1 MLSTMGKTR
10 VFISSTC
17 YDLSQIRQDLKD
29 SIMAMGHIPVMSE
42 DKEFPVNPMATTQ
55 ENCIEAV
62 KKEAD
67 IFVLIIG
74 NRYGYKLDSGQS
86 ITNTEFLTAV
96 QKGIPIYTFTLK
108 SMIHV
113 LPLWKKNPGADYSD
127 YVDDTK
133 VFEFIE
139 DVRSKRGL
147 WNFEFE
153 KAQDIID
160 ILNPQLSILFS
171 ESLSERLTLK
181 ASVENEI
188 LSKLSGKALN
198 LLLKKPDNYEMRL
211 FLQMMSDEI
220 GKHAFE
226 KNDVTYSVFI
236 RKGEVLE
243 DISSFTS
250 WQSRKL
256 GELQRAVEM
265 LNNLF
270 SAYEFYYGEPG
281 VPSDIKG
288 LYYVALRYGELYG
301 YLLQWV
307 IEVSSAEV
315 CDDCK
320 GLTEVFSRVPMSLIS
335 QLENYPGDAIAQV
348 EQALSDVSSGK
359 LKKGSHIDLTLKLSL
374 DEDVQ
379 KSFYKE
385 LEKVKAKY
393 TR

>member
-1 MLSTMGKTR
+1 MGKTR
-10 VFISSTC
+10 IFISSTC

-29 SIMAMGHIPVMSE
+29 NIMAMGHIPVMSE

-74 NRYGYKLDSGQS
+74 NRYGYKLESGQS

-127 YVDDTK
+127 YVDGTK

-160 ILNPQLSILFS
+160 ILKPQLSILFS
-171 ESLSERLTLK
+171 ESLSERLSLK

-188 LSKLSGKALN
+188 LSRLSGKALN
-198 LLLKKPDNYEMRL
+198 LLLKKPESYEMRL

-256 GELQRAVEM
+256 GELRRAVEM

-288 LYYVALRYGELYG
+288 LYYVALRYGELYD

-315 CDDCK
+315 SDDCK
-320 GLTEVFSRVPMSLIS
+320 GLTKVLSQLPMSLIS
-335 QLENYPGDAIAQV
+335 QLENYPGEAIAQV
-348 EQALSDVSSGK
+348 EQALSDVRSGK
-359 LKKGSHIDLTLKLSL
+359 LKKGTHINLTLKLSL

-379 KSFYKE
+379 KRFYKE

-393 TR
+393 SI

>member
-1 MLSTMGKTR
+1 MGKTR
-10 VFISSTC
+10 IFISSTC

-29 SIMAMGHIPVMSE
+29 SIAAMGHIPVMSE
-42 DKEFPVNPMATTQ
+42 DKEFPVNPMASTA

-74 NRYGYKLDSGQS
+74 NRYGYKLESGQS

-147 WNFEFE
+147 WNFEFDN
-153 KAQDIID
+153 AQDIID
-160 ILNPQLSILFS
+160 ILKSQLSILFS
-171 ESLSERLTLK
+171 ESLSERLSLK
-181 ASVENEI
+181 ASVGNEI

-198 LLLKKPDNYEMRL
+198 LLLKKPDSYEMRL

-243 DISSFTS
+243 DIQSFTS

-256 GELQRAVEM
+256 GELRRAVEM

-320 GLTEVFSRVPMSLIS
+320 GLTEVFSRLPVSLIS

-379 KSFYKE
+379 KRFYKE
-385 LEKVKAKY
+385 LEKVKSRY